1 MLQDTVPVLKRH
13 PSLLRMWPHSC
24 PSRRT
29 HTHSQMVHPHTPCP
43 AHFVTHPPPAFSGPC
58 PVSAV
63 PSLCRALLTLPSVAK
78 NIFLFQT
85 HAPRS
90 PPTGSLPTST
100 HLAPEVTF
108 FSRAQAPSLSL
119 QSPQGLADTQYMFVN
134 CFMNKT
140 AVSSLEECYKTHM
153 DEVILG

>member
-1 MLQDTVPVLKRH
+1 MAPLLPQPPYTHTLTDGA
-13 PSLLRMWPHSC
+13 PSYAVSRPLCYPHTSRLLR
-24 PSRRT
+24 T
-29 HTHSQMVHPHTPCP
+29 L
-43 AHFVTHPPPAFSGPC
+43 